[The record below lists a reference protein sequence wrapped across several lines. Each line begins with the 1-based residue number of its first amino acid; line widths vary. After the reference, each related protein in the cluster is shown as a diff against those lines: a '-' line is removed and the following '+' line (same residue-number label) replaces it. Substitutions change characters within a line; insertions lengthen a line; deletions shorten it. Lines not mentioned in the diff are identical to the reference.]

1 MARPIAG
8 AELAVAIIEAI
19 SAIDISPKLVDSA
32 ITSITKLDAMLM
44 LKPIVITVI
53 TRQPRGSGSWY
64 LRVLVVFE
72 RGSKPT
78 VVTVAITV
86 KEEVVE

>member
-1 MARPIAG
+1 MARSIAV

-19 SAIDISPKLVDSA
+19 SAIDISPKLVDST
-32 ITSITKLDAMLM
+32 ITSITKLDAML
-44 LKPIVITVI
+44 KPIVI

-78 VVTVAITV
+78 VTVAV
-86 KEEVVE
+86 KEEEVE